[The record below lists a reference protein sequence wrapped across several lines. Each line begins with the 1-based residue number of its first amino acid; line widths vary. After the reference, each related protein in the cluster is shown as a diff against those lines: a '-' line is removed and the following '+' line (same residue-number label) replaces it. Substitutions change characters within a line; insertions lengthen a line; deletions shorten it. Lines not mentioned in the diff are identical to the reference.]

1 METIILQTENN
12 QTTKELL
19 DLIKNMKSVKFI
31 AVENDIYKIIESD
44 LAMPGRAMNEE
55 ELENIAIVMENETD
69 FKKSDDV
76 FDEIINS
83 IKKK

>member
-1 METIILQTENN
+1 METIILQTENK

-69 FKKSDDV
+69 FKKSDAV

>member
-31 AVENDIYKIIESD
+31 AVENDIYKISAAD

-55 ELENIAIVMENETD
+55 ELENIAIVMENETA

>member
-31 AVENDIYKIIESD
+31 AVENDIYKI
-44 LAMPGRAMNEE
+44 
-55 ELENIAIVMENETD
+55 
-69 FKKSDDV
+69 
-76 FDEIINS
+76 
-83 IKKK
+83 

>member
-69 FKKSDDV
+69 FKKSDAV

>member
-31 AVENDIYKIIESD
+31 AVENDIYKINTND
-44 LAMPGRAMNEE
+44 LALPGRALNEE

-76 FDEIINS
+76 FEEIINS

>member
-1 METIILQTENN
+1 METIILQTENK

-31 AVENDIYKIIESD
+31 AVENDIYKISAAD
-44 LAMPGRAMNEE
+44 LATPGRVMNEE

-69 FKKSDDV
+69 FKKSDAV

>member
-31 AVENDIYKIIESD
+31 AVENDIYKISTAD
-44 LAMPGRAMNEE
+44 LALPGRAMNEE

>member
-12 QTTKELL
+12 QVTKEVL

-31 AVENDIYKIIESD
+31 GVENDIYKINTAD
-44 LAMPGRAMNEE
+44 LALPGRAMNEE
-55 ELENIAIVMENETD
+55 ELEDFAMVMENETE

-83 IKKK
+83 LKKK

>member
-1 METIILQTENN
+1 METIILQTENK

-55 ELENIAIVMENETD
+55 ELENFAIVMENETN

-76 FDEIINS
+76 FEEIINS

>member
-31 AVENDIYKIIESD
+31 AVENDIYKININD
-44 LAMPGRAMNEE
+44 LALPGRALNEE
-55 ELENIAIVMENETD
+55 EFENIAIVMENETD

-76 FDEIINS
+76 FEEIINS

>member
-1 METIILQTENN
+1 
-12 QTTKELL
+12 
-19 DLIKNMKSVKFI
+19 
-31 AVENDIYKIIESD
+31 
-44 LAMPGRAMNEE
+44 MPGRAMNEE

-69 FKKSDDV
+69 FKKSDAV

>member
-31 AVENDIYKIIESD
+31 AVENDIYKISAVD
-44 LAMPGRAMNEE
+44 LATPGRAMNEE